1 MRETYPVPSV
11 HGGGGLDRIAI
22 ELVQCSDGPERPV
35 RAPKFL
41 AKSDSGRALTDGR
54 LLQILAILISIVAA
68 RLTDRSN
75 PTRSQIH
82 SGTCRPAHGKDTQ
95 TLTPS
100 RTPHS
105 SPPPGDRQRRAA
117 AGQVGHTHELAL
129 TLAPAPSAVCAESHR
144 TPHVPHGDRYPTVA
158 ALMVSGL
165 PTPGAHGQPSHS
177 FISRLTSRERDADTH
192 YTCLAPASHA
202 PTHSLSL
209 AVLSPR
215 AHAPLTRH
223 THDVCSAG
231 DDSGVEFARGRVERR
246 GALLACPPALW

>member
-1 MRETYPVPSV
+1 MPSSSSSAATGPNAPRHASKVPREVRLGPRAYRWSV
-11 HGGGGLDRIAI
+11 
-22 ELVQCSDGPERPV
+22 
-35 RAPKFL
+35 
-41 AKSDSGRALTDGR
+41 T
-54 LLQILAILISIVAA
+54 LQILAILISIVAA

-165 PTPGAHGQPSHS
+165 PTPGAHTWPSLIHLS
-177 FISRLTSRERDADTH
+177 THKSRERDADTH

-231 DDSGVEFARGRVERR
+231 HDSGVNFARGRVER
-246 GALLACPPALW
+246 

>member
-1 MRETYPVPSV
+1 MPSSSSSAATGPNAPRHASKVPREVRLGPRAYRWSVTSNLSYP
-11 HGGGGLDRIAI
+11 HLHCGRTTH
-22 ELVQCSDGPERPV
+22 RPQQ
-35 RAPKFL
+35 PNKIPITQWHL
-41 AKSDSGRALTDGR
+41 G
-54 LLQILAILISIVAA
+54 
-68 RLTDRSN
+68 
-75 PTRSQIH
+75 
-82 SGTCRPAHGKDTQ
+82 RPAHGKDTQ

-231 DDSGVEFARGRVERR
+231 DDSGVELARGRVERR
-246 GALLACPPALW
+246 GTLVACPPALW

>member
-1 MRETYPVPSV
+1 MPSSSSSAATGPNAPRHARACSKVPREVRLGPRAYRWSVTSNLSYP
-11 HGGGGLDRIAI
+11 HLHCGRTTH
-22 ELVQCSDGPERPV
+22 RPQQPNKIPNTQWHLSPCP
-35 RAPKFL
+35 RQ
-41 AKSDSGRALTDGR
+41 GHTDTDAVTHTTQ
-54 LLQILAILISIVAA
+54 LSTA
-68 RLTDRSN
+68 RRS
-75 PTRSQIH
+75 PT
-82 SGTCRPAHGKDTQ
+82 
-95 TLTPS
+95 
-100 RTPHS
+100 
-105 SPPPGDRQRRAA
+105 RRAA

-202 PTHSLSL
+202 PTHSLSR

-231 DDSGVEFARGRVERR
+231 HDSGVNFARGRVER
-246 GALLACPPALW
+246 

>member
-1 MRETYPVPSV
+1 MQR
-11 HGGGGLDRIAI
+11 
-22 ELVQCSDGPERPV
+22 
-35 RAPKFL
+35 RARTPRVTPPKFL

-165 PTPGAHGQPSHS
+165 PTPGGTHGQPSLIHLS
-177 FISRLTSRERDADTH
+177 THKSRERCRYSLHMPCARLSRA
-192 YTCLAPASHA
+192 Y
-202 PTHSLSL
+202 SLSL
-209 AVLSPR
+209 SRGVLSPR

-231 DDSGVEFARGRVERR
+231 DDGGVEFARGRVERR
-246 GALLACPPALW
+246 GALVACPPALW